1 MELST
6 GVREKHLIQNRLMV
20 AAIGGACLLIL
31 LVVRLIWLQLIETER
46 FQTASE
52 ANRLQTLPVSPARG
66 LIVDRNGLILA
77 ENRPNLQLLLVPEE
91 VDDIDVMVSEVRSRI
106 EFTDGDAERFAK
118 NLKSR
123 RRPRDPVVVKD
134 DLSESEAALIAV
146 DLFQFPGL
154 QIEAR
159 PTRFYPY
166 GGLTAHSLGY
176 VGRLSLNELQA
187 IEESRYA
194 GTETIG
200 KSGVE
205 KAYEDALLGQVG
217 VERVET
223 SARGQIMRSVDRDDP
238 VPGADIPLHLDI
250 GLTAKLY
257 EALGDRRG
265 AIVAMDPQTGGILGL
280 ASAPTYDA
288 NAFIG
293 GISQAE
299 YAALQVNQDTPLFN
313 RALRGQYPPGS
324 TIKPMLGLVGLH
336 YGAVTWEKEISDR
349 GFFQL
354 SGDDHKYRDWKKWGH
369 GRVNIEKA
377 VIESCDTYF
386 YEMAVRLGIDQMSE
400 GMRWFGFGRRQ
411 GRDIQGDL
419 PGILPSREWKRQA
432 RNQSWYLGETVI
444 SGIGQGFWV
453 TTPLQLAAATTAMA
467 RRGNFIEPHFSV
479 LEDVDAGAP
488 VPLGDSMDWERMI
501 DAMEDVLH
509 GERGTARGA
518 ARGLNYRIAGK
529 TGTVQ
534 VVGIAQEEEYE
545 EEEIDER
552 LRDHALFVGLA
563 PADSPSIVLALVI
576 ENGGSGG
583 TTAAPVAR
591 QIFDYWMLERNEG
604 ALAPDETYVSIMNQQ
619 VLGYGNADSN

>member
-66 LIVDRNGLILA
+66 LIVDRNGMILA

-176 VGRLSLNELQA
+176 VGRLSLSELQA

-354 SGDDHKYRDWKKWGH
+354 SGDDHKYRDWKRWGH

-419 PGILPSREWKRQA
+419 PGVLPSREWKRQA

-479 LEDVDAGAP
+479 LEDVDAGAS

-534 VVGIAQEEEYE
+534 VVGIAQEEEYKE
-545 EEEIDER
+545 DEIEER
-552 LRDHALFVGLA
+552 LRDHALFVGFA

-583 TTAAPVAR
+583 TSAAPVAR
-591 QIFDYWMLERNEG
+591 QIFDYWVLERNEG
-604 ALAPDETYVSIMNQQ
+604 ERAPDETYVSAMNQQ

>member
-1 MELST
+1 LELST
-6 GVREKHLIQNRLMV
+6 GVREKNLIQSRVAV
-20 AAIGGACLLIL
+20 AALGGGFLLL
-31 LVVRLIWLQLIETER
+31 LLLTRLFWLQLIETER

-52 ANRLQTLPVSPARG
+52 ANRLQTLPVGPARG
-66 LIVDRNGLILA
+66 LIVDRNGVVLA

-91 VDDIDVMVSEVRSRI
+91 VSDLDQMIAEVRQRI
-106 EFTDGDAERFAK
+106 EFTDSDAERFAK
-118 NLKSR
+118 NLKTR

-134 DLSESEAALIAV
+134 ELSELDAARIAV
-146 DLFQFPGL
+146 DLFRFPGL

-176 VGRLSLNELQA
+176 VGRLSLDELKS

-200 KSGVE
+200 KLGVE

-223 SARGQIMRSVDRDDP
+223 SARGQIMRSVDREDP
-238 VPGADIPLHLDI
+238 IPGADIPLHIDI

-257 EALGDRRG
+257 DVLGDNRG
-265 AIVAMDPQTGGILGL
+265 AIVAIDPKNGGILGL

-293 GISQAE
+293 GIGRAE
-299 YAALQVNQDTPLFN
+299 YKALQVDRDTPLFN

-336 YGAVTWEKEISDR
+336 YGAVSWKTEISDR

-354 SGDDHKYRDWKKWGH
+354 SGNDHKYRDWKKWGH
-369 GRVNIEKA
+369 GRVNMDKA

-400 GMRWFGFGRRQ
+400 GMQHFGFGRRQ

-419 PGILPSREWKRQA
+419 PGILPSREWKRAA
-432 RNQSWYLGETVI
+432 RNQPWYLGETVI

-488 VPLGDSMDWERMI
+488 VPLGESMDWERMI

-529 TGTVQ
+529 TGTAQ
-534 VVGIAQEEEYE
+534 VVSIGQEDEYDANE
-545 EEEIDER
+545 LEER
-552 LRDHALFVGLA
+552 LRDHALFVGFA
-563 PADSPSIVLALVI
+563 PADSPSIVVALII

-583 TTAAPVAR
+583 STAAPVAR
-591 QIFDYWMLERNEG
+591 KIFDYWLLDRNEG
-604 ALAPDETYVSIMNQQ
+604 SRPPDTNYVTKINQR
-619 VLGYGNADSN
+619 VLEPKHADSN

>member
-66 LIVDRNGLILA
+66 LIVDRNGMILA

-176 VGRLSLNELQA
+176 VGRLSLSELQA

-265 AIVAMDPQTGGILGL
+265 AIVTMDPQTGGILGL

-354 SGDDHKYRDWKKWGH
+354 SGDDHKYRDWKRWGH

-386 YEMAVRLGIDQMSE
+386 YEMAVRLGVDQMSE

-479 LEDVDAGAP
+479 LEDVDAGAS

-534 VVGIAQEEEYE
+534 VVGIAQEEEYKE
-545 EEEIDER
+545 DEIEER
-552 LRDHALFVGLA
+552 LRDHALFVGFA

-583 TTAAPVAR
+583 TSAAPVAR
-591 QIFDYWMLERNEG
+591 QIFDYWVLERNEG
-604 ALAPDETYVSIMNQQ
+604 ERAPDETYVSAMNQQ

>member
-176 VGRLSLNELQA
+176 VGRLSINELQA

-479 LEDVDAGAP
+479 LEDVDAGSP

-509 GERGTARGA
+509 GERGTARDA

-534 VVGIAQEEEYE
+534 VVGIAQEEEYDANE
-545 EEEIDER
+545 VDER
-552 LRDHALFVGLA
+552 LRDHALFVGFA

-591 QIFDYWMLERNEG
+591 QVFDYWVLERNEG
-604 ALAPDETYVSIMNQQ
+604 ERAPDETYVSAMNQQ

>member
-386 YEMAVRLGIDQMSE
+386 YEMAVRLGVDQMSE

-534 VVGIAQEEEYE
+534 VVGIAQEEEYKE
-545 EEEIDER
+545 DEIEER
-552 LRDHALFVGLA
+552 LRDHALFVGFA

>member
-176 VGRLSLNELQA
+176 VGRLSINELQA

-386 YEMAVRLGIDQMSE
+386 YEMAVRLGVDQMSE

-479 LEDVDAGAP
+479 LEDVDAGSP

-534 VVGIAQEEEYE
+534 VVGIAQEEEYDANE
-545 EEEIDER
+545 VDER
-552 LRDHALFVGLA
+552 LRDHALFVGFA

-583 TTAAPVAR
+583 TMAAPVAR
-591 QIFDYWMLERNEG
+591 QVFDYWVLERNEG
-604 ALAPDETYVSIMNQQ
+604 ERAPDETYVSAMNQQ

>member
-6 GVREKHLIQNRLMV
+6 GVREKHLIQNRVMV

-31 LVVRLIWLQLIETER
+31 LVIRLIWLQLIETER

-91 VDDIDVMVSEVRSRI
+91 VDDIDLMVSEVRSRI

-134 DLSESEAALIAV
+134 DLSETEAALIAV

-265 AIVAMDPQTGGILGL
+265 AIVAMDPKTGGVLGL

-299 YAALQVNQDTPLFN
+299 YAALQVNQDAPLFN

-400 GMRWFGFGRRQ
+400 GMQWFGFGRRQ

-467 RRGNFIEPHFSV
+467 RRGIFIEPHFSV

-534 VVGIAQEEEYE
+534 VVGIAQEEEYKA
-545 EEEIDER
+545 EEIEER
-552 LRDHALFVGLA
+552 LRDHALFVGFA

-591 QIFDYWMLERNEG
+591 QIFDYWVLERNEG
-604 ALAPDETYVSIMNQQ
+604 ERAPDTAYVSTMNQQ
-619 VLGYGNADSN
+619 VLRYVNADSN

>member
-31 LVVRLIWLQLIETER
+31 LVIRLIWLQLIETER

-91 VDDIDVMVSEVRSRI
+91 VDDIDVMVSKVRSRI

-154 QIEAR
+154 QIEAG

-200 KSGVE
+200 KSGIE

-386 YEMAVRLGIDQMSE
+386 YEMAVRLGVDQMSE

-534 VVGIAQEEEYE
+534 VVGIAQEEEYDANE
-545 EEEIDER
+545 VDER
-552 LRDHALFVGLA
+552 LRDHALFVGFA

-591 QIFDYWMLERNEG
+591 QIFDYWVLERNEG
-604 ALAPDETYVSIMNQQ
+604 ERAPDETYVSAMNQQ

>member
-386 YEMAVRLGIDQMSE
+386 YEMAVRLGVDQMSE

-479 LEDVDAGAP
+479 LEDVDAGSP

-534 VVGIAQEEEYE
+534 VVGIAQEEEYDANE
-545 EEEIDER
+545 VDER
-552 LRDHALFVGLA
+552 LRDHALFVGFA

-591 QIFDYWMLERNEG
+591 QVFDYWVLERNEG
-604 ALAPDETYVSIMNQQ
+604 ERAPDATYVSAMNQQ

>member
-386 YEMAVRLGIDQMSE
+386 YEMAVRLGVDQMSE

-479 LEDVDAGAP
+479 LEDVDAGSP

-534 VVGIAQEEEYE
+534 VVGIAQEEEYDANE
-545 EEEIDER
+545 VDER
-552 LRDHALFVGLA
+552 LRDHALFVGFA

-591 QIFDYWMLERNEG
+591 QIFDYWVLERNEG
-604 ALAPDETYVSIMNQQ
+604 ERAPDETYVSAMNQQ

>member
-386 YEMAVRLGIDQMSE
+386 YEMAVRLGVDQMSE

-534 VVGIAQEEEYE
+534 VVGIAQEEEYK
-545 EEEIDER
+545 EEEIEER
-552 LRDHALFVGLA
+552 LRDHALFVGFA

-604 ALAPDETYVSIMNQQ
+604 ELAPDETYVSAMNQQ

>member
-176 VGRLSLNELQA
+176 VGRLSINELQA

-386 YEMAVRLGIDQMSE
+386 YEMAVRLGVDQMSE

-479 LEDVDAGAP
+479 LEDVDAGSP

-534 VVGIAQEEEYE
+534 VVGIAQEEEYDANE
-545 EEEIDER
+545 VDER
-552 LRDHALFVGLA
+552 LRDHALFVGFA

-604 ALAPDETYVSIMNQQ
+604 ERAPDETYVSAMNQQ

>member
-1 MELST
+1 LELST

-349 GFFQL
+349 GFFRL

-386 YEMAVRLGIDQMSE
+386 YEMAVRLGVDQMSE

-534 VVGIAQEEEYE
+534 VVGIAQEEEYDANE
-545 EEEIDER
+545 VDER
-552 LRDHALFVGLA
+552 LRDHALFVGFA

-591 QIFDYWMLERNEG
+591 QVFDYWVLERNEG
-604 ALAPDETYVSIMNQQ
+604 ERAPDETYVSAMNQQ

>member
-386 YEMAVRLGIDQMSE
+386 YEMAVRLGVDQMSE

-479 LEDVDAGAP
+479 LENVDAGAP

-534 VVGIAQEEEYE
+534 VVGIAQEEEYK
-545 EEEIDER
+545 EEEIEER
-552 LRDHALFVGLA
+552 LRDHALFVGFA

-591 QIFDYWMLERNEG
+591 QVFDYWVLERNEG
-604 ALAPDETYVSIMNQQ
+604 ERAPDETYVSAMNQQ

>member
-6 GVREKHLIQNRLMV
+6 GVREKHLIQNRVMV

-31 LVVRLIWLQLIETER
+31 LVIRLIWLQLIETER

-91 VDDIDVMVSEVRSRI
+91 VDDIDLMVSEVRSRI

-134 DLSESEAALIAV
+134 DLSETEAALIAV

-223 SARGQIMRSVDRDDP
+223 SARGQIMRSVDREDP

-265 AIVAMDPQTGGILGL
+265 AIVAMDPKTGGVLGL

-400 GMRWFGFGRRQ
+400 GMQWFGFGRRQ

-534 VVGIAQEEEYE
+534 VVGIAQEEEYKA
-545 EEEIDER
+545 EEIEER
-552 LRDHALFVGLA
+552 LRDHALFVGFA

-591 QIFDYWMLERNEG
+591 QIFDYWVLERNEG
-604 ALAPDETYVSIMNQQ
+604 ERAPDTAYVSTMNQQ
-619 VLGYGNADSN
+619 VLRYVNADSN

>member
-1 MELST
+1 LELST

-91 VDDIDVMVSEVRSRI
+91 VDDIDVMVSKVRSRI

-386 YEMAVRLGIDQMSE
+386 YEMAVRLGVDQMSE

-534 VVGIAQEEEYE
+534 VVGIAQEEEYK
-545 EEEIDER
+545 EEEIEER
-552 LRDHALFVGLA
+552 LRDHALFVGFA

-591 QIFDYWMLERNEG
+591 QIFDYWVLERNEG
-604 ALAPDETYVSIMNQQ
+604 ERAPDETYVSAMNQQ

>member
-6 GVREKHLIQNRLMV
+6 GVREKHLIQNRVMV

-31 LVVRLIWLQLIETER
+31 LVIRLIWLQLIETER

-91 VDDIDVMVSEVRSRI
+91 VDDIDLMVSEVRSRI

-118 NLKSR
+118 NLRSR

-134 DLSESEAALIAV
+134 DLSETEAALIAV

-265 AIVAMDPQTGGILGL
+265 AIVAMDPKTGGVLGL

-400 GMRWFGFGRRQ
+400 GMQWFGFGRRQ

-432 RNQSWYLGETVI
+432 RNQSWYLVETVI

-509 GERGTARGA
+509 GEHGTARGA

-534 VVGIAQEEEYE
+534 VVGIAQEEEYKA
-545 EEEIDER
+545 EEIEER
-552 LRDHALFVGLA
+552 LRDHALFVGFA

-591 QIFDYWMLERNEG
+591 QIFDYWVLERNEG
-604 ALAPDETYVSIMNQQ
+604 ERAPDTAYVSTMNQQ
-619 VLGYGNADSN
+619 VLRYVNADSN

>member
-52 ANRLQTLPVSPARG
+52 ANRLQTLPISPARG
-66 LIVDRNGLILA
+66 LIVDRNGMILA

-265 AIVAMDPQTGGILGL
+265 AIVTMDPQTGGILGL

-354 SGDDHKYRDWKKWGH
+354 SGDDHKYRDWKRWGH

-386 YEMAVRLGIDQMSE
+386 YEMAVRLGVDQMSE

-479 LEDVDAGAP
+479 LEDVDAGAS

-534 VVGIAQEEEYE
+534 VVGIAQEEEYKE
-545 EEEIDER
+545 DEIEER
-552 LRDHALFVGLA
+552 LRDHALFVGFA

>member
-386 YEMAVRLGIDQMSE
+386 YEMAVRLGVDQMSE

-534 VVGIAQEEEYE
+534 VVGIAQEEEYDANE
-545 EEEIDER
+545 VDER
-552 LRDHALFVGLA
+552 LRDHALFVGFA

-591 QIFDYWMLERNEG
+591 QIFDYWVLERNEG
-604 ALAPDETYVSIMNQQ
+604 ERAPDETYVSAMNQQ

>member
-176 VGRLSLNELQA
+176 VGRLSINELQA

-386 YEMAVRLGIDQMSE
+386 YEMAVRLGVDQMSE

-488 VPLGDSMDWERMI
+488 IPLGDSMDWERMI

-534 VVGIAQEEEYE
+534 VIGIAQEEEYDANE
-545 EEEIDER
+545 VDER
-552 LRDHALFVGLA
+552 LRDHALFVGFA

-591 QIFDYWMLERNEG
+591 QVFDYWVLERNEG
-604 ALAPDETYVSIMNQQ
+604 ERAPDETYVSAMNQQ

>member
-354 SGDDHKYRDWKKWGH
+354 SGDDHKYRDWKRWGH

-386 YEMAVRLGIDQMSE
+386 YEMAVRLGVDQMSE

-479 LEDVDAGAP
+479 LEDVDAGAS

-534 VVGIAQEEEYE
+534 VVGIAQEEEYKE
-545 EEEIDER
+545 DEIEER
-552 LRDHALFVGLA
+552 LRDHALFVGFA

-583 TTAAPVAR
+583 TSAAPVAR
-591 QIFDYWMLERNEG
+591 QIFDYWVLERNEG
-604 ALAPDETYVSIMNQQ
+604 ERAPDETYVSAMNQQ

>member
-386 YEMAVRLGIDQMSE
+386 YEMAVRLGVDQMSE

-479 LEDVDAGAP
+479 LEDVDAGSP

-534 VVGIAQEEEYE
+534 VVGIAQEEEYDANE
-545 EEEIDER
+545 VDER
-552 LRDHALFVGLA
+552 LRDHALFVGFA

-583 TTAAPVAR
+583 TTAATVAR
-591 QIFDYWMLERNEG
+591 QVFDYWVLERNEG
-604 ALAPDETYVSIMNQQ
+604 ERAPDETYVSAMNQQ

>member
-176 VGRLSLNELQA
+176 VGRLSINELQA

-386 YEMAVRLGIDQMSE
+386 YEMAVRLGVDQMSE

-534 VVGIAQEEEYE
+534 VVGIAQEEEYDANE
-545 EEEIDER
+545 VDER
-552 LRDHALFVGLA
+552 LRDHALFVGFA

-591 QIFDYWMLERNEG
+591 QVFDYWVLERNEG
-604 ALAPDETYVSIMNQQ
+604 ERAPDETYVSAMNQQ

>member
-299 YAALQVNQDTPLFN
+299 YAALLVNQDTPLFN

-386 YEMAVRLGIDQMSE
+386 YEMAVRLGVDQMSE

-488 VPLGDSMDWERMI
+488 IPLGDSMDWARMI

-534 VVGIAQEEEYE
+534 VVGIAQEEEYDANE
-545 EEEIDER
+545 VDER
-552 LRDHALFVGLA
+552 LRDHALFVGFA

-591 QIFDYWMLERNEG
+591 QVFDYWVLERNEG
-604 ALAPDETYVSIMNQQ
+604 ERAPDETYVSAMNQQ

>member
-386 YEMAVRLGIDQMSE
+386 YEMAVRLGVDQMSE

-432 RNQSWYLGETVI
+432 RNQSWYLGETVM

-479 LEDVDAGAP
+479 LEDVDAGSP

-534 VVGIAQEEEYE
+534 VVGIAQEEEYDANE
-545 EEEIDER
+545 VDER
-552 LRDHALFVGLA
+552 LRDHALFVGFA

-591 QIFDYWMLERNEG
+591 QVFDYWVLERNEG
-604 ALAPDETYVSIMNQQ
+604 ERAPDETYVSAMNQQ

>member
-176 VGRLSLNELQA
+176 VGRLSLSELQA

-238 VPGADIPLHLDI
+238 VSGADIPLHLDI

-419 PGILPSREWKRQA
+419 PGVLPSREWKRQA

-479 LEDVDAGAP
+479 LEDVDAGAS

-534 VVGIAQEEEYE
+534 VVGIAQEEEYKE
-545 EEEIDER
+545 DEIEER
-552 LRDHALFVGLA
+552 LRDHALFVGFA

-583 TTAAPVAR
+583 TSAAPVAR
-591 QIFDYWMLERNEG
+591 QIFDYWVLERNEG
-604 ALAPDETYVSIMNQQ
+604 ERAPDETYVSAMNQQ

>member
-1 MELST
+1 LEILT
-6 GVREKHLIQNRLMV
+6 GVREKNLIQSRVVV
-20 AAIGGACLLIL
+20 AAIGGTFLLIL
-31 LVVRLIWLQLIETER
+31 LVIRLIWLQLIETER

-91 VDDIDVMVSEVRSRI
+91 VDDIDFMVSEVRSRI
-106 EFTDGDAERFAK
+106 GFTDGDAERFAK

-123 RRPRDPVVVKD
+123 RRPRDAVVVKD

-146 DLFQFPGL
+146 DLFQLPGL

-176 VGRLSLNELQA
+176 VGRLSLNELQE

-238 VPGADIPLHLDI
+238 VPGIDIPLHLDI

-265 AIVAMDPQTGGILGL
+265 AIVAIDPQTGGILGL

-299 YAALQVNQDTPLFN
+299 YSALQGNQDTPLFN

-444 SGIGQGFWV
+444 SGIGQGYWV

-467 RRGNFIEPHFSV
+467 RRGNFIEPHFSI
-479 LEDVDAGAP
+479 LEDVDAGSP
-488 VPLGDSMDWERMI
+488 VPLGASMDWERMI

-518 ARGLNYRIAGK
+518 AQGLNYRIAGK

-534 VVGIAQEEEYE
+534 VIGIAQEEEYE
-545 EEEIDER
+545 EEELEER
-552 LRDHALFVGLA
+552 FRDHALFTGFA
-563 PADSPSIVLALVI
+563 PADSPSLVLALII

-591 QIFDYWMLERNEG
+591 KIFDYWVKERNEG
-604 ALAPDETYVSIMNQQ
+604 ERPPEAIYVSTINQQ
-619 VLGYGNADSN
+619 ILGYVHANTN

>member
-91 VDDIDVMVSEVRSRI
+91 VDDIDVMVSKVRSRI

-257 EALGDRRG
+257 EALGGRRG

-386 YEMAVRLGIDQMSE
+386 YEMAVRLGVDQMSE

-534 VVGIAQEEEYE
+534 VVGIAQEEEYK
-545 EEEIDER
+545 EEEIEER
-552 LRDHALFVGLA
+552 LRDHALFVGFA

-591 QIFDYWMLERNEG
+591 QIFDYWVLERNEG
-604 ALAPDETYVSIMNQQ
+604 ERAPDETYVSAMNQQ

>member
-66 LIVDRNGLILA
+66 LIVDRNGMILA

-176 VGRLSLNELQA
+176 VGRLSLGELQA

-223 SARGQIMRSVDRDDP
+223 SARGQIMRSVDRDEP

-386 YEMAVRLGIDQMSE
+386 YEMAVRLGVDQMSE

-534 VVGIAQEEEYE
+534 VVGIAQEEEYK

>member
-176 VGRLSLNELQA
+176 VGRLSINELQA

-386 YEMAVRLGIDQMSE
+386 YEMAVRLGVDQMSE

-488 VPLGDSMDWERMI
+488 IPLGDSMDWARMI

-534 VVGIAQEEEYE
+534 VIGIAQEEEYDANE
-545 EEEIDER
+545 VDER
-552 LRDHALFVGLA
+552 LRDHALFVGFA

-591 QIFDYWMLERNEG
+591 QVFDYWVLERNEG
-604 ALAPDETYVSIMNQQ
+604 ERAPDETYVSAMNQQ

>member
-1 MELST
+1 LELST
-6 GVREKHLIQNRLMV
+6 GVREKHLIQNRVMV

-31 LVVRLIWLQLIETER
+31 LVIRLIWLQLIETER

-91 VDDIDVMVSEVRSRI
+91 VDDIDLMVSEVRSRI

-118 NLKSR
+118 SLKSR

-134 DLSESEAALIAV
+134 DLSETEAALIAV

-265 AIVAMDPQTGGILGL
+265 AIVAMDPKTGGVLGL

-400 GMRWFGFGRRQ
+400 GMQWFGFGRRQ

-534 VVGIAQEEEYE
+534 VVGIAQEEEYKA
-545 EEEIDER
+545 EEIEER
-552 LRDHALFVGLA
+552 LRDHALFVGFA

-591 QIFDYWMLERNEG
+591 QIFDYWVLERNEG
-604 ALAPDETYVSIMNQQ
+604 ERAPDTAYVSTMNQQ
-619 VLGYGNADSN
+619 VLRYVNADSN

>member
-91 VDDIDVMVSEVRSRI
+91 VDDIDVMVSKVRSRI

-265 AIVAMDPQTGGILGL
+265 AIVAIDPQTGGILGL

-386 YEMAVRLGIDQMSE
+386 YEMAVRLGVDQMSE

-534 VVGIAQEEEYE
+534 VVGIAQEEEYK
-545 EEEIDER
+545 EEEIEER
-552 LRDHALFVGLA
+552 LRDHALFVGFA

-591 QIFDYWMLERNEG
+591 QIFDYWVLERNEG
-604 ALAPDETYVSIMNQQ
+604 ERAPDETYVSAMNQQ

>member
-176 VGRLSLNELQA
+176 VGRLSLSELQA

-265 AIVAMDPQTGGILGL
+265 AIVTMDPQTGGILGL

-299 YAALQVNQDTPLFN
+299 YATLQVNQDTPLFN

-354 SGDDHKYRDWKKWGH
+354 SGDDHKYRDWKRWGH

-419 PGILPSREWKRQA
+419 PGVLPSREWKRQA

-583 TTAAPVAR
+583 TSAAPVAR
-591 QIFDYWMLERNEG
+591 QIFDYWVLERNEG
-604 ALAPDETYVSIMNQQ
+604 ERAPDETYVSAMNQQ

>member
-386 YEMAVRLGIDQMSE
+386 YEMAVRLGVDQMSE

-529 TGTVQ
+529 TGTAQ
-534 VVGIAQEEEYE
+534 VFSVGQEEEYK
-545 EEEIDER
+545 EEEIEER
-552 LRDHALFVGLA
+552 LRDHALFVGFA

-591 QIFDYWMLERNEG
+591 QIFDYWMLKRNEG
-604 ALAPDETYVSIMNQQ
+604 ERAPDETYVSAMNQQ

>member
-1 MELST
+1 
-6 GVREKHLIQNRLMV
+6 
-20 AAIGGACLLIL
+20 
-31 LVVRLIWLQLIETER
+31 VRLIWLQLIETER

-479 LEDVDAGAP
+479 LEDVDAGSP

-534 VVGIAQEEEYE
+534 VVGIAQEEEYDANE
-545 EEEIDER
+545 VDER
-552 LRDHALFVGLA
+552 LRDHALFVGFA

-591 QIFDYWMLERNEG
+591 QVFDYWVLERNEG
-604 ALAPDETYVSIMNQQ
+604 ERAPDETYVSAMNQQ

>member
-91 VDDIDVMVSEVRSRI
+91 VDDIDVMVSEVRARI

-238 VPGADIPLHLDI
+238 VSGADIPLHLDI

-386 YEMAVRLGIDQMSE
+386 YEMAVRLGVDQMSE

-479 LEDVDAGAP
+479 LEDVDAGAS

-583 TTAAPVAR
+583 TSAAPVAR
-591 QIFDYWMLERNEG
+591 QIFDYWVLERNEG
-604 ALAPDETYVSIMNQQ
+604 ERAPDETYVSAMNQQ

>member
-52 ANRLQTLPVSPARG
+52 ANRLQMLPVSPARG

-91 VDDIDVMVSEVRSRI
+91 VDDIDVMVSKVRSRI

-194 GTETIG
+194 GTEIIG

-386 YEMAVRLGIDQMSE
+386 YEMAVRLGVDQMSE

-479 LEDVDAGAP
+479 LEDVDAGSP

-534 VVGIAQEEEYE
+534 VVGIAQEEEYDANE
-545 EEEIDER
+545 VDER
-552 LRDHALFVGLA
+552 LRDHALFVGFA

-591 QIFDYWMLERNEG
+591 QVFDYWVLERNEG
-604 ALAPDETYVSIMNQQ
+604 ERAPDETYVSAMNQQ

>member
-1 MELST
+1 LELST
-6 GVREKHLIQNRLMV
+6 GVREKNLIQSRVAV
-20 AAIGGACLLIL
+20 AALGGGIL
-31 LVVRLIWLQLIETER
+31 LFLLLTRLIWLQLVETER

-52 ANRLQTLPVSPARG
+52 ANRLQTLPVGPARG
-66 LIVDRNGLILA
+66 LIVDRNGVVLA

-91 VDDIDVMVSEVRSRI
+91 VPDMDQLIAEVRKRI
-106 EFTDGDAERFAK
+106 EFTDSDAERFAK
-118 NLKSR
+118 NLKTR

-134 DLSESEAALIAV
+134 ELPESDAARIAV
-146 DLFQFPGL
+146 DLFRFPGL

-159 PTRFYPY
+159 PTRHYPY

-176 VGRLSLNELQA
+176 VGRLSLNELKN

-200 KSGVE
+200 KLGVE
-205 KAYEDALLGQVG
+205 KAYEDMLLGQVG

-223 SARGQIMRSVDRDDP
+223 SARGQIMRSVDREDP
-238 VPGADIPLHLDI
+238 TPGADIPLHMDI

-257 EALGDRRG
+257 DVLGDNRG
-265 AIVAMDPQTGGILGL
+265 AIVAIDPKNGGILGL

-288 NAFIG
+288 NSFIG

-299 YAALQVNQDTPLFN
+299 YTALQVDRDTPLFN

-324 TIKPMLGLVGLH
+324 TIKPMIGLVGLH
-336 YGAVTWEKEISDR
+336 YGAVSWKTEIADR

-369 GRVNIEKA
+369 GRVNMDKA

-400 GMRWFGFGRRQ
+400 GMQHFGFGRRQ
-411 GRDIQGDL
+411 GRDIQDDL
-419 PGILPSREWKRQA
+419 PGILPSREWKRSA
-432 RNQSWYLGETVI
+432 RNQPWYLGETVI

-467 RRGNFIEPHFSV
+467 RRGNFIEPHFSL

-488 VPLGDSMDWERMI
+488 VPIGESMDWERMI

-529 TGTVQ
+529 TGTAQ
-534 VVGIAQEEEYE
+534 VISIGQEEEYDAAE
-545 EEEIDER
+545 LEER
-552 LRDHALFVGLA
+552 LRDHALFVGFA
-563 PADSPSIVLALVI
+563 PADSPSIVVALII
-576 ENGGSGG
+576 ENRGSGG

-591 QIFDYWMLERNEG
+591 KIFDYWLLDRNEG
-604 ALAPDETYVSIMNQQ
+604 SRPPNTNYVATINQR
-619 VLGYGNADSN
+619 VLEPKHADSN